1 MFPHERSL
9 VKKMEGKPFAL
20 LGINTDDNHAQIIKN
35 NADQQITWRSWWDH
49 GRGGPICRKYKVHGF
64 PTILVLDAKGIIRY
78 KDVRGQAL
86 EDAVE
91 ALLKEKSAIDKNLPN
106 KMDKELAGEDAK
118 GKDTKEATGKTNA
131 EQKSEPKAKSA
142 EEERI
147 EHAATQKLQNAK
159 EMLSEGKK
167 DRARQ
172 VLQDLLR
179 KYPDS
184 KAAEEAEE
192 LLEKLKT

>member
-49 GRGGPICRKYKVHGF
+49 GRVGPICRKYKVHGF

-91 ALLKEKSAIDKNLPN
+91 ALLREMSA
-106 KMDKELAGEDAK
+106 KELAGHDAN

-131 EQKSEPKAKSA
+131 EQKTEPKANSGE
-142 EEERI
+142 EEERV
-147 EHAATQKLQNAK
+147 EHAATQKLQTAK

-192 LLEKLKT
+192 LLEKQKK